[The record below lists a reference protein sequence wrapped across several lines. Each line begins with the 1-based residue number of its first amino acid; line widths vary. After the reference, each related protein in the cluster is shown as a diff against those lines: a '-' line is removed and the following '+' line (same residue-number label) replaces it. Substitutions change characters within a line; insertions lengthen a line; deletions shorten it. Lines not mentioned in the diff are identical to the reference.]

1 MIDIGWTYVKDK
13 PEFEAIE
20 NVFFEPQKLSEIY
33 NGNTSMFRRCPANTS
48 FLKSLWVIKS
58 PVDITIKYSRDRH
71 EYDIIGVTP
80 NFVNTFFDGRLEDFD
95 REKGNPLISLM
106 YSYLFVADEP
116 VWIETYPAF
125 LHGEVENTRFV
136 NGGFNIYNWQ
146 RPVDFSFEMR
156 DSNKPIVIK
165 REQPL
170 FYVKFIGNKFD
181 ENFNLKR
188 IQWDSDLNKI
198 MRSCQ
203 PQNFIQ
209 GLGWK
214 LMQLG
219 NKIRPKKLVK

>member
-80 NFVNTFFDGRLEDFD
+80 NFVDSFFDGRLGDFD

-106 YSYLFVADEP
+106 YSLYTFLYIILVFVQ
-116 VWIETYPAF
+116 
-125 LHGEVENTRFV
+125 TRFLAILYLS
-136 NGGFNIYNWQ
+136 NGCSMLCTKNY
-146 RPVDFSFEMR
+146 
-156 DSNKPIVIK
+156 
-165 REQPL
+165 
-170 FYVKFIGNKFD
+170 
-181 ENFNLKR
+181 
-188 IQWDSDLNKI
+188 
-198 MRSCQ
+198 
-203 PQNFIQ
+203 
-209 GLGWK
+209 
-214 LMQLG
+214 
-219 NKIRPKKLVK
+219 

>member
-1 MIDIGWTYVKDK
+1 MIDIGWTYVKNK
-13 PEFEAIE
+13 PELDVVE
-20 NVFFEPQKLSEIY
+20 NLFFTPQKLSEIY
-33 NGNTSMFRRCPANTS
+33 NGNYSTFRRCPANTS
-48 FLKSLWVIKS
+48 FLKSLWVIRS
-58 PVDITIKYSRDRH
+58 PADIRIKYNRDTH
-71 EYDIIGVTP
+71 TYDISGVKQD
-80 NFVNTFFDGRLEDFD
+80 FVDNFFDCRLNDFD
-95 REKGNPLISLM
+95 KEKGNPLISLM

-146 RPVDFSFEMR
+146 RPVDFSFEIR
-156 DSNKPIVIK
+156 DTKDPVVIK

-170 FYVKFIGNKFD
+170 FYVKFIGNNFD

-188 IQWDSDLNKI
+188 IEWDSDLNKV

-214 LMQLG
+214 LMQIG